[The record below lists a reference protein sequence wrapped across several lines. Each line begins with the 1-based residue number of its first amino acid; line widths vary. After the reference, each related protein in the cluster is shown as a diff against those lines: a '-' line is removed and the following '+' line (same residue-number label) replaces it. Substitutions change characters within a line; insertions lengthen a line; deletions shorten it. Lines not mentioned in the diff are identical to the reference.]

1 MCKRPQTD
9 MLLHESV
16 KAQYAFSIFLIR
28 GILPFTALIAF
39 CGVLHRYAS
48 RDNRS
53 VVAALP
59 STTPRPVH
67 KSSTDDLGAST
78 LLDGCPGKAS
88 TLQAQ
93 AQVPESGTEAE
104 AYPTPHKKEAQQ

>member
-1 MCKRPQTD
+1 MICILKPHFIICILKPQRATSQYKQAGEWD
-9 MLLHESV
+9 
-16 KAQYAFSIFLIR
+16 KAADTLAIMADIYRRF
-28 GILPFTALIAF
+28 
-39 CGVLHRYAS
+39 
-48 RDNRS
+48 
-53 VVAALP
+53 
-59 STTPRPVH
+59 
-67 KSSTDDLGAST
+67 GAST